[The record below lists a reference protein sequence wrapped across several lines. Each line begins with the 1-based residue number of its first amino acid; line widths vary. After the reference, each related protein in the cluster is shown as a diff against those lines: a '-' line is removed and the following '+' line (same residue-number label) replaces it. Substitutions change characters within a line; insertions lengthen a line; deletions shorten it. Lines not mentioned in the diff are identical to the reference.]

1 METRVFRQA
10 HRRRQRGGAL
20 LAVLWLVAALS
31 VIALTIAATVRA
43 EVDRTITN
51 SEGVKAYYL
60 AKGGLD
66 RAALYVQWGNTPS
79 LPGQPPLYYVRGVR
93 TLNFDLPSGVASVDV
108 MPETAKLNVN
118 RASVDDLV
126 RLFLALGL
134 FPPQATEL
142 AAAIEDWRKPAG
154 SAMSPFDSYY
164 LSLTPSFP
172 ARHASLENV
181 EELLLVRGMTPELF
195 YGSYVPG
202 SGDSLAW
209 RPGVR
214 DCLTV
219 YGRSDSVD
227 INWAEIPVLMAVGL
241 PPQAAALIDARRRQQ
256 PFLQAA
262 EIAQLGIGAYTG
274 SLRLQ
279 IGGRSIFTLRAT
291 ARAKTP
297 NGTLSAVQR
306 SVAAIVDLNER
317 TVDRPFT
324 TLRWYDTAWKP

>member
-1 METRVFRQA
+1 M
-10 HRRRQRGGAL
+10 
-20 LAVLWLVAALS
+20 LAVLWLVIALS

-43 EVDRTITN
+43 EVERTITN
-51 SEGVKAYYL
+51 SEGVKAYYV
-60 AKGGLD
+60 AKGAID
-66 RAALYVQWGNTPS
+66 RAALYVQWGNTGS
-79 LPGQPPLYYVRGVR
+79 VPGQPPVYYLRGVR
-93 TLNFDLPSGVASVDV
+93 TLNFDLPSGAASVDV

-118 RASVDDLV
+118 RAPVEDLA

-134 FPPQATEL
+134 NLPQAAEL
-142 AAAIEDWRKPAG
+142 AAAIDDWRRPSGSPA
-154 SAMSPFDSYY
+154 SPFDTYY

-181 EELLLVRGMTPELF
+181 EELLLVKGMTPELF
-195 YGSYVPG
+195 YGTYVPG

-219 YGRSDSVD
+219 YGRTDSVD
-227 INWAEIPVLMAVGL
+227 VNWAEVPVLMAVGL
-241 PPQAAALIDARRRQQ
+241 PPQAAALIDTRRRQQ
-256 PFLQAA
+256 PFLLGE
-262 EIAQLGIGAYTG
+262 EIARLGLGAYTG
-274 SLRLQ
+274 SSRLQ

-291 ARAKTP
+291 AQAKLP
-297 NGTLSAVQR
+297 NGTLSTVRR

>member
-1 METRVFRQA
+1 
-10 HRRRQRGGAL
+10 
-20 LAVLWLVAALS
+20 
-31 VIALTIAATVRA
+31 
-43 EVDRTITN
+43 
-51 SEGVKAYYL
+51 
-60 AKGGLD
+60 
-66 RAALYVQWGNTPS
+66 
-79 LPGQPPLYYVRGVR
+79 
-93 TLNFDLPSGVASVDV
+93 
-108 MPETAKLNVN
+108 
-118 RASVDDLV
+118 
-126 RLFLALGL
+126 
-134 FPPQATEL
+134 
-142 AAAIEDWRKPAG
+142 
-154 SAMSPFDSYY
+154 
-164 LSLTPSFP
+164 
-172 ARHASLENV
+172 
-181 EELLLVRGMTPELF
+181 
-195 YGSYVPG
+195 
-202 SGDSLAW
+202 
-209 RPGVR
+209 
-214 DCLTV
+214 V